1 MCFKW
6 SNTVERW
13 SQGLCHHHLGLKTQ
27 LKKNCKGTGPLVI
40 FYVGR
45 PHSNPVS
52 VGDSLPPNMA
62 PANGV
67 RGIPWRQCKHTIL
80 SRITAKHQPTIHA
93 ILAHVSETS
102 GSFQVWSWVHS
113 IAANGSHVGTVTPHY
128 MLYWMHEC
136 MVSFLC
142 CTNISRW
149 GLIIISSFEVKRYN
163 PSYQVV

>member
-1 MCFKW
+1 MLLVTQYGGGIPQRGCFLGMIPLTR
-6 SNTVERW
+6 SLRNT
-13 SQGLCHHHLGLKTQ
+13 LKV
-27 LKKNCKGTGPLVI
+27 LSP
-40 FYVGR
+40 R
-45 PHSNPVS
+45 
-52 VGDSLPPNMA
+52 
-62 PANGV
+62 
-67 RGIPWRQCKHTIL
+67 RGIEPRSPAWQSGILTTIL
-80 SRITAKHQPTIHA
+80 SRITAKLQPTIGA

-149 GLIIISSFEVKRYN
+149 GLIIMSSFEVKPYN